1 MTSPSDLVIP
11 FSVGRVEALPADYW
25 KRKTMS
31 NERNQ
36 MTTKTKRKLMP
47 AILFYTGDWLK
58 DPAVRC
64 ISLAARGLWID
75 MLCLMYESPT
85 RGYLSLLDGKPVS
98 AVQLARMVGGT
109 LKEIESL
116 LSEMRGCGTYSVT
129 DDGVMFSRRM
139 VADEELR
146 ELKSKA
152 GKASGRA
159 RKKGNTIATE
169 GQQNANTMPTP
180 LEYED
185 EDEHELVL
193 HNSSTNY
200 LEQREA
206 RIQGNAEV
214 ELVVSAIPKNRLR
227 NPAKT
232 RVAIEHA
239 LDRANVDRGTA
250 AQLLAERIAAYYNSS
265 EGQGEYFKDPHNWLD
280 EDCHLADPSTWDA
293 RKKTGTTGWDAMP

>member
-1 MTSPSDLVIP
+1 
-11 FSVGRVEALPADYW
+11 
-25 KRKTMS
+25 
-31 NERNQ
+31 

-64 ISLAARGLWID
+64 MSLAARGLWID

-85 RGYLSLLDGKPVS
+85 RGYLSLMDGKPVS

-109 LKEIESL
+109 LEETETL
-116 LSEMRGCGTYSVT
+116 LSEMRGCGTFSVT
-129 DDGVMFSRRM
+129 DEGVMFSRRM

-152 GKASGRA
+152 GKASANA
-159 RKKGNTIATE
+159 RKKSNTMATE
-169 GQQNANTMPTP
+169 VQQDGQHNANRSPTP
-180 LEYED
+180 LEYEY

-200 LEQREA
+200 LEQRDA
-206 RIQGNAEV
+206 RIQGNADV
-214 ELVVSAIPKNRLR
+214 ELVVAAIPVNRFI

-232 RVAIEHA
+232 RVAIKHA
-239 LDRANVDRGTA
+239 LERANTDATTA
-250 AQLLAERIAAYYNSS
+250 SKLLAERIAAYYQSS
-265 EGQGEYFKDPHNWLD
+265 EGQGEYFKDPDKWLD
-280 EDCHLADPSTWDA
+280 QDCHLADPSTWDA
-293 RKKTGTTGWDAMP
+293 RKKTETTGWDAII

>member
-1 MTSPSDLVIP
+1 
-11 FSVGRVEALPADYW
+11 VGLG
-25 KRKTMS
+25 KIKTLS

-36 MTTKTKRKLMP
+36 MTTKTKRNLMP

-64 ISLAARGLWID
+64 MSLGARGLWID

-85 RGYLSLLDGKPVS
+85 RGYLSLLDGKPVT

-116 LSEMRGCGTYSVT
+116 LSEMRGCGTFSVT
-129 DDGVMFSRRM
+129 DEGVMFSRRM

-152 GKASGRA
+152 GKASARA
-159 RKKGNTIATE
+159 RQRGNTSPTE
-169 GQQNANTMPTP
+169 VQQNVNTSPTP
-180 LEYED
+180 LED
-185 EDEHELVL
+185 ETEHELVL

-206 RIQGNAEV
+206 RMQGDADV
-214 ELVVSAIPKNRLR
+214 ELVVAAIPKNRLR

-232 RVAIEHA
+232 RVAISQA
-239 LDRANVDRGTA
+239 LDRATVDRGTA
-250 AQLLAERIAAYYNSS
+250 AQLLAERIAAYYKSS
-265 EGQGEYFKDPHNWLD
+265 EGQGEYFKDPNNWLD

>member
-1 MTSPSDLVIP
+1 M
-11 FSVGRVEALPADYW
+11 A
-25 KRKTMS
+25 
-31 NERNQ
+31 
-36 MTTKTKRKLMP
+36 TKTKRNLMP

-64 ISLAARGLWID
+64 MSLGARGLWID

-85 RGYLSLLDGKPVS
+85 RGYLSLMDGKPVT

-116 LSEMRGCGTYSVT
+116 LSEMRGCGTFSVT

-152 GKASGRA
+152 GKASARA
-159 RKKGNTIATE
+159 RQRGNTSPTE
-169 GQQNANTMPTP
+169 VQQNANTSPTP
-180 LEYED
+180 LEYET
-185 EDEHELVL
+185 ETELVL

-206 RIQGNAEV
+206 RTQGDADV
-214 ELVVSAIPKNRLR
+214 EMVYGQIPKNRLR

-232 RVAIEHA
+232 RVAIRNA
-239 LDRANVDRGTA
+239 LDRRIKFLATASPARPIVDRVTA
-250 AQLLAERIAAYYNSS
+250 AKLLAERIEAYYKSS

-280 EDCHLADPSTWDA
+280 QDCHLADPSTWDA
-293 RKKTGTTGWDAMP
+293 RKKTETTGWDAMP

>member
-1 MTSPSDLVIP
+1 
-11 FSVGRVEALPADYW
+11 
-25 KRKTMS
+25 
-31 NERNQ
+31 
-36 MTTKTKRKLMP
+36 MTTKSKRKLMP

-64 ISLAARGLWID
+64 MSLGARGLWID

-85 RGYLSLLDGKPVS
+85 RGYLSLMDGKPVS

-116 LSEMRGCGTYSVT
+116 LSEMRGCGTFSVT

-152 GKASGRA
+152 GKASARA
-159 RKKGNTIATE
+159 RQSANTIATE
-169 GQQNANTMPTP
+169 SQHNCNTSPTP
-180 LEYED
+180 LEYEY
-185 EDEHELVL
+185 ETASELVL

-200 LEQREA
+200 LDQREA
-206 RIQGNAEV
+206 RIQGDADV
-214 ELVVSAIPKNRLR
+214 EMVVAAIPKNRLR

-232 RVAIEHA
+232 RVAITHA
-239 LDRANVDRGTA
+239 LDRAVVDRGTA
-250 AQLLAERIAAYYNSS
+250 AKLLAERIAAYYKSS

-293 RKKTGTTGWDAMP
+293 RNKTGTTGWDAMPDTKGTT

>member
-1 MTSPSDLVIP
+1 
-11 FSVGRVEALPADYW
+11 
-25 KRKTMS
+25 
-31 NERNQ
+31 

-64 ISLAARGLWID
+64 MSLGARGLWID

-85 RGYLSLLDGKPVS
+85 RGFLSLMDGKPVT

-116 LSEMRGCGTYSVT
+116 LSEMRGCGTFSVT

-152 GKASGRA
+152 GKASARA
-159 RKKGNTIATE
+159 RQSANTIATE
-169 GQQNANTMPTP
+169 SQQNANTSPTP
-180 LEYED
+180 LED
-185 EDEHELVL
+185 ETEHELVL
-193 HNSSTNY
+193 HNSSSNY
-200 LEQREA
+200 LEHREA
-206 RIQGNAEV
+206 RMQNDAGV
-214 ELVVSAIPKNRLR
+214 ELVVAAIPKNRLR

-232 RVAIEHA
+232 RVAIKHA
-239 LDRANVDRGTA
+239 LDRATVDRGTA
-250 AQLLAERIAAYYNSS
+250 AQLLAERIAAYYQSS

-280 EDCHLADPSTWDA
+280 QDCHLADPSSWDA
-293 RKKTGTTGWDAMP
+293 RKKTETTGWDSV